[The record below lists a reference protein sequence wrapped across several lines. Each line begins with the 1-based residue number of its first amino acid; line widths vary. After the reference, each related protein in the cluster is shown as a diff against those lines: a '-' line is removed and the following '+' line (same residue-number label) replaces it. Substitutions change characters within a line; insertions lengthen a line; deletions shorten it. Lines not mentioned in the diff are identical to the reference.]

1 MVIIISTVKYSQK
14 KKKKRHLCS
23 AWPFFSR
30 FVGLCQVC
38 EREACLIMI
47 VGVTHHSFPFWGNR
61 DKEPFFP
68 CLYLFNYFL
77 FDLNFA
83 KGRKE
88 SRNCKIFSF
97 QSTSNHRERSARKHI
112 SVCLLD
118 VRLFW
123 LSVVVF
129 DWIGR
134 ACSSLYPWWTM
145 RISGL
150 LVQIELCGL
159 ERIWWLQVA
168 SLVRKVLFMEELPHQ
183 VD

>member
-1 MVIIISTVKYSQK
+1 MVIIISAVKYS

-23 AWPFFSR
+23 TWPFISR

-38 EREACLIMI
+38 EREAHLIMI
-47 VGVTHHSFPFWGNR
+47 AEVTHHSFPFWGNR
-61 DKEPFFP
+61 GKEPFFL
-68 CLYLFNYFL
+68 CLYLFNCFL

-83 KGRKE
+83 EGRKE
-88 SRNCKIFSF
+88 TRNCRIFSF
-97 QSTSNHRERSARKHI
+97 QSTSNHRKKSAGKHI
-112 SVCLLD
+112 SVRLLD

-129 DWIGR
+129 DWMGR
-134 ACSSLYPWWTM
+134 ACSSFFPWWTM

-159 ERIWWLQVA
+159 ERIWWLQAA
-168 SLVRKVLFMEELPHQ
+168 SIVRKVLFLEELPHH
-183 VD
+183 VG